1 MSYLLQ
7 KISSLPLF
15 LLQSSLSCDADDV
28 DVQMRNFL
36 AEERRETLKEL
47 KTV

>member
-7 KISSLPLF
+7 KISSLLLF
-15 LLQSSLSCDADDV
+15 LFQSSLSCDADDV
-28 DVQMRNFL
+28 DAQMSNFL
-36 AEERRETLKEL
+36 VEERRETLKEL